1 MTEIEKHTKT
11 RILEAA
17 SIIAGLPYGSIR
29 NKVTWLSVQEQGV
42 KIQINKTLSSQAED
56 DLYQEMSNCTAQEVK
71 IKLYNVIL
79 LLHAIGT
86 NCLRPQTGKHSS
98 DKKNHKLKLLCS
110 ITIKKLNKPILLT
123 ENTKKIKN
131 LKKNVKT
138 KNTPPNKRTKTLK
151 SPTNKLLQILNK
163 NNCYVF
169 FYQELQS
176 EITMKQDDNS
186 HISQQHE
193 QSTQHANAGTG
204 TLKIHLFTI
213 SFKKKWRQQRFR
225 QKPST
230 KIPATPCTVLNVS
243 ALPFLFPTNARI

>member
-11 RILEAA
+11 RVLEAA

-42 KIQINKTLSSQAED
+42 KIQINKSFSLQAED

-98 DKKNHKLKLLCS
+98 DKENHKLKLLCS
-110 ITIKKLNKPILLT
+110 II
-123 ENTKKIKN
+123 TK
-131 LKKNVKT
+131 
-138 KNTPPNKRTKTLK
+138 
-151 SPTNKLLQILNK
+151 NKLLQILNK

-204 TLKIHLFTI
+204 TSKIHLFTI

-225 QKPST
+225 QKKYQQHIYTTLVTLHANPLHTTSNYSHILSPNL
-230 KIPATPCTVLNVS
+230 KNLI
-243 ALPFLFPTNARI
+243 I

>member
-1 MTEIEKHTKT
+1 M
-11 RILEAA
+11 
-17 SIIAGLPYGSIR
+17 
-29 NKVTWLSVQEQGV
+29 
-42 KIQINKTLSSQAED
+42 
-56 DLYQEMSNCTAQEVK
+56 
-71 IKLYNVIL
+71 
-79 LLHAIGT
+79 
-86 NCLRPQTGKHSS
+86 
-98 DKKNHKLKLLCS
+98 
-110 ITIKKLNKPILLT
+110 LT

-131 LKKNVKT
+131 VKKNSKT